1 MLRGIR
7 GELLQAAEAFPN
19 GVRESRYRAFNL
31 RLDRVDDPGF
41 IEQRMGGHTR
51 RWKPP
56 TWA

>member
-1 MLRGIR
+1 
-7 GELLQAAEAFPN
+7 
-19 GVRESRYRAFNL
+19 L